1 MKSIVLI
8 LLSFV
13 LSLSLMS
20 GCNSNPRKDAEDLR
34 YKAKAYGKL
43 IRWKAY
49 DEASAFIK
57 LREGGEV
64 VVNTELL
71 NEIRVTKYEVIS
83 IIMNESRDEAVILA
97 DIAYYHERVNSVH
110 EIKDKQ
116 IWWKEEESG
125 AWSLDGQLP
134 PFIR

>member
-97 DIAYYHERVNSVH
+97 DIAYYHERINSVH

-125 AWSLDGQLP
+125 VWSLDGQLP